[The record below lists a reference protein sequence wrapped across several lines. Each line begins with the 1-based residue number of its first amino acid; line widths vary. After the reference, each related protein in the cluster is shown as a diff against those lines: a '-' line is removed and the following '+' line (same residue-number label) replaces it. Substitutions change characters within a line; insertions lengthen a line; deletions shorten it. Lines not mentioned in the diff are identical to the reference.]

1 MVEGERE
8 RHAHTH
14 THTTLIVKHVM
25 RTTNYCSCH
34 GLFICRWS
42 FYSRGIRPNH
52 ERRKLLICVHTH
64 TRAPHTHTHT
74 HTHSYTYTHTHFIYT
89 FAAHRTDTAA
99 AAVGHTVSAA
109 ALEVY
114 SGGGGRRWS
123 RRGKQDA
130 RTYTQQEY
138 NSHIARLFHHDY
150 TS

>member
-1 MVEGERE
+1 
-8 RHAHTH
+8 
-14 THTTLIVKHVM
+14 M

-64 TRAPHTHTHT
+64 TRSPHTHTHT
-74 HTHSYTYTHTHFIYT
+74 HTHTHAQSHAYTHTHFIYT

-114 SGGGGRRWS
+114 SGGGRRS
-123 RRGKQDA
+123 RKGKQDI